1 MFSGNTHEL
10 PYVRDYAEA
19 HAHWEKTPFPA
30 RSKKWAP
37 HQRPLKNTQSPHYRL
52 EKGNGYY
59 DVCLYTTVMARFYEP
74 TSTGVERRCYI
85 GHHSQTSQKFMADVL
100 SVWPFK
106 RHYTTDGREVIAPI
120 TGKKLPNSAFSADLM
135 FVGGKLDVATSQ
147 HSPIFKR
154 VSSNQDK
161 AERKHVK
168 AALDSLFTLCALRM
182 PELEL
187 STTAD
192 FNVAGRFYSARNS
205 YIQERAIM
213 TLVQDVLIGEQPQAN
228 HVNEFMLMADSIY
241 QKMVSDRAI
250 ELGMIG
256 WNIPGC
262 AATDLPSDKRV
273 TEKEFIAAI
282 WRMVQKHGRL
292 GNRSATAP
300 YPMFPTPDQ
309 ITITNVVTWQK

>member
-1 MFSGNTHEL
+1 MFSGNTYEL

-52 EKGNGYY
+52 EKGDGYY

-85 GHHSQTSQKFMADVL
+85 SHRSQTSQKFMSDVL
-100 SVWPFK
+100 GVWNFK
-106 RHYTTDGREVIAPI
+106 RHDTTDDRTVIVPI
-120 TGKKLPNSAFSADLM
+120 TAKNMPHSSFSADLI
-135 FVGGKLDVATSQ
+135 FVGRRLDVNASQ
-147 HSPIFKR
+147 HSPIFKM
-154 VSSNQDK
+154 VSNEQDK
-161 AERKHVK
+161 ADRKRVK
-168 AALDSLFTLCALRM
+168 AALDALFTLCAMRM
-182 PELEL
+182 PELER
-187 STTAD
+187 STLAD
-192 FNVAGRFYSARNS
+192 FNVAGRFYSARTN
-205 YIQERAIM
+205 YAQERDIM
-213 TLVQDVLIGEQPQAN
+213 VLVQDILIGEQPQVT
-228 HVNEFMLMADSIY
+228 HVNTFVRMADSIY
-241 QKMVSDRAI
+241 QKMVSDRAM

-256 WNIPGC
+256 WNTPGC

-273 TEKEFIAAI
+273 TEKEFIASI

-292 GNRSATAP
+292 NHRSGTQP
-300 YPMFPTPDQ
+300 YPMFPEPDQ

>member
-19 HAHWEKTPFPA
+19 HAHWEKTPFPS
-30 RSKKWAP
+30 RSKKWSP

-52 EKGNGYY
+52 EKGDGYY
-59 DVCLYTTVMARFYEP
+59 DVCLYTTVMARFFEP
-74 TSTGVERRCYI
+74 TSIGERRCYL

-120 TGKKLPNSAFSADLM
+120 TGKKMPHSEFSADLL
-135 FVGGKLDVATSQ
+135 FVHGKLDVAASQ
-147 HSPIFKR
+147 HAPIFKQ
-154 VSSNQDK
+154 VSSDQDK
-161 AERKHVK
+161 ADRKHVK
-168 AALDSLFTLCALRM
+168 QALDPLLTLCVMRM

-192 FNVAGRFYSARNS
+192 FNVAGHFYSARTH
-205 YIQERAIM
+205 YAQERDIALLVKDIM
-213 TLVQDVLIGEQPQAN
+213 IGDQPQTN
-228 HVNEFMLMADSIY
+228 HVNAFMGMADSIY
-241 QKMVSDRAI
+241 QKIVSDRAMA
-250 ELGMIG
+250 LGMIG
-256 WNIPGC
+256 WNTQGC
-262 AATDLPSDKRV
+262 AATDLPSDQRV
-273 TEKEFIAAI
+273 TEKEFIASI

-309 ITITNVVTWQK
+309 ITLTNVVTWQK